1 MAGPR
6 DKGEQAAA
14 APKAAQA
21 PQQAI
26 SNYYFT
32 FGGTHVLRH
41 GRVLLADSR
50 HGGLPLAGF
59 FVLIHASSPERARG
73 AMVEAF
79 GEAWDGMYV
88 DEAGSHMVRRH
99 GLRALFDTGPTTAM
113 GELGV
118 AR

>member
-6 DKGEQAAA
+6 DKAEQAAA
-14 APKAAQA
+14 APKATAA
-21 PQQAI
+21 PKPI
-26 SNYYFT
+26 RNYYFT

-41 GRVLLADSR
+41 GQVLLADPA

-59 FVLIHASSPERARG
+59 FVLIHARSMEQASD

-79 GEAWDGMYV
+79 GSAWDSVYV
-88 DEAGSHMVRRH
+88 DEQGSAMVRRH
-99 GLRALFDTGPTTAM
+99 GLRMLFDTGPTTAM